1 MLSILST
8 SHALI
13 RKTPAPAGPSPLQ
26 TGITFPT
33 NIGNNIN
40 AVSYNYASGSGTTAY
55 LNGTYTV
62 NCSSSEAL
70 PAQNGGVLCLFNANG
85 SAGTYFWGNQYGSG
99 GYVGCTSTTLNVGA
113 NAFPYSAYVY
123 VNSGTYN
130 TITTGE
136 WVSIALPYW
145 IKPTSFQVRGRNYA
159 GGGPRFYPRTPN
171 GYIFQGSN
179 NNSTWTSI
187 YTQANPTLGTASAIS
202 TSAIT
207 TINVTTSNSFKYFR
221 FVITSIVGTGDVN
234 NTQANCSLCWFG
246 ITGDSYSSAI

>member
-1 MLSILST
+1 MLAITRYISSQRSPGLPVV
-8 SHALI
+8 A
-13 RKTPAPAGPSPLQ
+13 PLQ
-26 TGITFPT
+26 TNISFPT

-40 AVSYNYASGSGTTAY
+40 ATTYNYSSGSGATAY

-70 PAQNGGVLCLFNANG
+70 PAQNGGVLCLFNSNG
-85 SAGTYFWGNQYGSG
+85 SAGTYFWGNQYGGG
-99 GYVGCTSTTLNVGA
+99 GYVGCTSTTVTTA
-113 NAFPYSAYVY
+113 SNAFPYSAYVY

-136 WVSIALPYW
+136 WCSIALPYW
-145 IKPTSFQVRGRNYA
+145 IKPTSIQLRGRNYA
-159 GGGPRFYPRTPN
+159 GAGPRYYPRNPN

-179 NNSTWTSI
+179 DNSTWTSI

-207 TINVTTSNSFKYFR
+207 TINVTTTKSYKYFR
-221 FVITSIVGTGDVN
+221 FIITSIVGTGDSG